1 MNDKEEWVVT
11 GVQELE
17 EMVNSFYKDLFR
29 KEGEHEEFC
38 LKGKFPKLD
47 QLELE
52 LIEADI
58 TDEKVKGAIFNKG
71 SFKALG
77 EDGFQTPFFFYQSQW
92 EVVDPSLC
100 GLIKDLYRNP
110 SAMQS
115 LNKILICLIPKID
128 DAYCLTHFRPIS
140 LCNVS

>member
-77 EDGFQTPFFFYQSQW
+77 EDGFQTPFFFFLSKP
-92 EVVDPSLC
+92 V
-100 GLIKDLYRNP
+100 GGG
-110 SAMQS
+110 
-115 LNKILICLIPKID
+115 
-128 DAYCLTHFRPIS
+128 
-140 LCNVS
+140 

>member
-77 EDGFQTPFFFYQSQW
+77 EDGFQTPFFFFIKASGRW
-92 EVVDPSLC
+92 
-100 GLIKDLYRNP
+100 LILPCVALSR
-110 SAMQS
+110 
-115 LNKILICLIPKID
+115 ICIGIPQQ
-128 DAYCLTHFRPIS
+128 CR
-140 LCNVS
+140 V